1 MFDAVDSPRYTKLM
15 SAQPQTK
22 LTDEEYLAIE
32 EKAEFKSEFYRGE
45 MFAMSGGSP
54 PHALIGGSIIALLWL
69 AARAKGCKVYN
80 SELKVRVARNGL
92 YAYPDA
98 SVVCGEP
105 QYAEGTTQVITNPAA
120 VIEVL
125 LPSTEAYDRGFKSA
139 EYRKIPSLREYAF
152 ISQTEPRVE
161 IYGRKAN
168 GEWGEFS
175 EYVGLEAACRF
186 HSLECTVQ
194 LSDLYS
200 GVTFPS

>member
-1 MFDAVDSPRYTKLM
+1 M

-54 PHALIGGSIIALLWL
+54 LHALLGNAIGAELRTALKGQNC
-69 AARAKGCKVYN
+69 RAYN
-80 SELKVRVARNGL
+80 SELKIRVAKGGL

-98 SVVCGEP
+98 SVVCGAI
-105 QYAEGTTQVITNPAA
+105 QYAEGTSDVITNPTV

-125 LPSTEAYDRGFKSA
+125 SPSTEAYDRGFKSS
-139 EYRKIPSLREYAF
+139 EYRKIASLREYAF

-161 IYGRKAN
+161 IYGRKSN

-175 EYVGLEAACRF
+175 EYVGLDAVCLF
-186 HSLECTVQ
+186 HSIDCTVA
-194 LSDLYS
+194 LSDLFD
-200 GVTFPS
+200 GITFPS

>member
-1 MFDAVDSPRYTKLM
+1 M

-54 PHALIGGSIIALLWL
+54 SHALIGGSIVALLWPG
-69 AARAKGCKVYN
+69 ARAKGCRVYN
-80 SELKVRVARNGL
+80 SELKVRVAHGGL

-98 SVVCGEP
+98 SIVCGEP
-105 QYAEGTTQVITNPAA
+105 QFAEGPPHVITNPMV

-125 LPSTEAYDRGFKSA
+125 APSTEAYDRGFKSS
-139 EYRKIPSLREYAF
+139 EYRKIPSLQEYAF

-161 IYGRKAN
+161 IYARKTT

-175 EYVGLEAACRF
+175 EYVGLEAVSTF
-186 HSLECTVQ
+186 HSLECAVQ

-200 GVTFPS
+200 GITFPS